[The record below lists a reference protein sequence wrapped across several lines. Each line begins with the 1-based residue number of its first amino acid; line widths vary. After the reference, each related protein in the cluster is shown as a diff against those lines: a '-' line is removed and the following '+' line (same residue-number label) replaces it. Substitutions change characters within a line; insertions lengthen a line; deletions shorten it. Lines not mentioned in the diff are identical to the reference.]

1 MPIQERYVAA
11 DGLVLEGSSPVCLQ
25 NRAMRYGDGVFET
38 ILVRQGAAKSLD
50 LHIGRMLDGAKILG
64 FADQNGHLRSQILSL
79 VEKLLIAQD
88 VAGHGRMRITA
99 HRADGGH
106 YLPTDNSAVL
116 LGEIGPLSDDPWTLR
131 PPKRACIAH
140 TYPLAY
146 SILSAAKSLNALP
159 QVLAAKHA
167 QGQGCDDA
175 VLCSTTGEVAEFTAC
190 NLFAVIDGS
199 LCTPRRESGCLPG
212 TMRAR
217 TLAAAHDLGIQAHE
231 IPISIA
237 QLATCSEIFAT
248 NAIQGLQPIASIAGT
263 SYKAGDFPMMRRL
276 RAQLAMGD

>member
-1 MPIQERYVAA
+1 M
-11 DGLVLEGSSPVCLQ
+11 DGSLRINLQ
-25 NRAMRYGDGVFET
+25 NRAFRYGDGVFET
-38 ILVRQGAAKSLD
+38 ILVRHGVATSLE
-50 LHIGRMLDGAKILG
+50 LHIGRMLNGAKILG
-64 FADQNGHLRSQILSL
+64 FADQDGDLRSQILSL

-88 VAGHGRMRITA
+88 ATGHGRMRITA

-116 LGEIGPLSDDPWTLR
+116 LGEIHPLSDDPWTLR
-131 PPKRACIAH
+131 PPRRACIAH
-140 TYPLAY
+140 AYPLAH

-167 QGQGCDDA
+167 QVLGCDDA

-199 LCTPRRESGCLPG
+199 LCTPWRASGCLPG

-217 TLAAAHDLGIQAHE
+217 TLAAARDLGIQAHE
-231 IPISIA
+231 ASISIA

-248 NAIQGLQPIASIAGT
+248 NAIQGLQPVGSIVETA
-263 SYKAGDFPMMRRL
+263 YKAGDFPMMRRL